1 MNIRRVLTGLSGMLV
16 AALMT
21 TTANSQEFQLRFA
34 DQVPLT
40 HVASAAGNQVFME
53 RVQEALGDRVAFR
66 HYPAEQLG
74 RAASMLDIVQNRTAD
89 IAMVGVTYASDRLPL
104 VGAIELPGLFDNV
117 VDGQAA
123 FDALVRN
130 ELMESFEGAGLRP
143 LWVMT
148 TPPYQLMMRQAEP
161 IESAEDLA
169 GKQLRVAG
177 ATSQLVAASLGAS
190 PATIPP
196 ADLYQSLERGVVD
209 GALYTL
215 AAMRAGA
222 GYDTIFFAT
231 PDTDAAA
238 RLMATWNETTTEKVG
253 SEP

>member
-1 MNIRRVLTGLSGMLV
+1 
-16 AALMT
+16 
-21 TTANSQEFQLRFA
+21 
-34 DQVPLT
+34 
-40 HVASAAGNQVFME
+40 
-53 RVQEALGDRVAFR
+53 
-66 HYPAEQLG
+66 
-74 RAASMLDIVQNRTAD
+74 
-89 IAMVGVTYASDRLPL
+89 
-104 VGAIELPGLFDNV
+104 
-117 VDGQAA
+117 
-123 FDALVRN
+123 
-130 ELMESFEGAGLRP
+130 MESFEGVGLRP

-215 AAMRAGA
+215 AAMRAYNLQEVTASYTTNAKLGGIA
-222 GYDTIFFAT
+222 FITFINLD
-231 PDTDAAA
+231 
-238 RLMATWNETTTEKVG
+238 TWNSLPAEVQQVLDEVG
-253 SEP
+253 SEVGVSLAKAIDETQEETIDFLRDLDKNVYALSDEVSEALDERLRTVQQEWVRQMEQRGLPGSETLDAFMVHLAD